1 MSETSPKYDNEIDLI
16 EMLATLWNGRWV
28 ISAFATLAALIGF
41 GYSQI
46 AQPQYY
52 VSASYTINIHSVI
65 ASQICGVNIR
75 CMDEVA
81 RKRLLSLSKEDGW
94 SILSLSKEDG
104 WSTEK
109 ETFSLMT
116 TKPLQA
122 SEYEAQIEKVA
133 ISYTNEVYEV
143 AKSELALIQ
152 TEMTDALL
160 STERVATNKLNALRT
175 VNSIDGGQSGV
186 TLSSVSI
193 VKTSPKVP
201 RIVVI
206 SMALGG
212 MVGVTFMF
220 ALKYRKKSLTE
231 A

>member
-65 ASQICGVNIR
+65 ASQICGVNIG
-75 CMDEVA
+75 CMDKVA
-81 RKRLLSLSKEDGW
+81 RKRL
-94 SILSLSKEDG
+94 LSLSKEDG

-122 SEYEAQIEKVA
+122 SEYEAQIEKAA

-175 VNSIDGGQSGV
+175 VNSIDGGQSGI